1 MYTREQLK
9 KMPRAT
15 MLAAMA
21 EMNHPY
27 VVNKSTTPPA
37 PVDEPEPE
45 SVEVEDGQAPEED

>member
-37 PVDEPEPE
+37 PVLEPEPE
-45 SVEVEDGQAPEED
+45 SVEVEAGQAPEED

>member
-27 VVNKSTTPPA
+27 VVNKSTPPP
-37 PVDEPEPE
+37 PVLEPELE
-45 SVEVEDGQAPEED
+45 SVEVEAEQAPEED

>member
-27 VVNKSTTPPA
+27 VANKSTPA
-37 PVDEPEPE
+37 PPVDEPEPE
-45 SVEVEDGQAPEED
+45 SVEIEAGQAPEED

>member
-15 MLAAMA
+15 MLAAMT

-27 VVNKSTTPPA
+27 VANKSTTAA
-37 PVDEPEPE
+37 PVDEPELE